1 VTPTNRPLLVVD
13 DNDDD
18 ATLALLVLSEES
30 GQEIDRA
37 RDGEEA
43 CAYLFGG
50 PDGGA
55 PRPLP
60 RMVLLDLHMPR
71 LDGMEVLQRIRADER
86 TRLVP
91 VVMLTSS
98 DAEDDIVR
106 SYRLGVNGFVRKPVD
121 HTQFRAALRAVGNYW
136 LGCNETAPERVP

>member
-1 VTPTNRPLLVVD
+1 LLIVD

-18 ATLALLVLSEES
+18 ALLTLRVLREES
-30 GQEIDRA
+30 EYEIDRA
-37 RDGEEA
+37 HNGEEA
-43 CAYLFGG
+43 CAYLFGEAA
-50 PDGGA
+50 DGDH
-55 PRPLP
+55 RPLP

-71 LDGMEVLQRIRADER
+71 VDGLEVLQRIRADER
-86 TRLVP
+86 TRLLP

-121 HTQFRAALRAVGNYW
+121 HAQYRAALRALGNYW
-136 LGCNETAPERVP
+136 LQLNETPPERTS